1 MDAFFK
7 FDSLQFNLCCS
18 ASWKTMFGGDT
29 LSRHLEM
36 SALNVVLHL
45 NSRALV
51 TVATY
56 GAFVD
61 SSLSLPKSTVKAAS
75 EINEIVQDIE
85 ILTPS
90 NSLRGRLLFV
100 PFPHVAF

>member
-45 NSRALV
+45 NSRALA
-51 TVATY
+51 TV
-56 GAFVD
+56 
-61 SSLSLPKSTVKAAS
+61 
-75 EINEIVQDIE
+75 
-85 ILTPS
+85 
-90 NSLRGRLLFV
+90 
-100 PFPHVAF
+100 